1 MPYEKFVGA
10 GADTF
15 CVVEVLVLAE
25 LLELAEL
32 EELLLELSELEE
44 LLPLTDNFCP
54 GYMIW
59 EEILLMFINVL

>member
-32 EELLLELSELEE
+32 EELLLEL
-44 LLPLTDNFCP
+44 LPLTESFCP
-54 GYMIW
+54 GYMRW
-59 EEILLMFINVL
+59 EEMLFMFINVL

>member
-1 MPYEKFVGA
+1 MPYETLVGA

-15 CVVEVLVLAE
+15 CVVEVLVLA
-25 LLELAEL
+25 
-32 EELLLELSELEE
+32 ELLLELSELEE